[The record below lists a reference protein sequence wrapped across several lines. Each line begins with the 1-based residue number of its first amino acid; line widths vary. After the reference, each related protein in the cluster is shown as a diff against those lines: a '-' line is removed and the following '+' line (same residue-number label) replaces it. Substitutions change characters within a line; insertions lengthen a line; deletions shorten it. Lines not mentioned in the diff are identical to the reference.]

1 MAKSIKTRI
10 DEANDYAK
18 LINNRE
24 SLVELEDQTDYT
36 SIPQM
41 AKDYKPYYDLWTT
54 VETWRNSH
62 HSWLHDPLE
71 EIDSE
76 SVENL
81 VETANKTMAQVLRFF
96 RDKDLPG
103 ISKIA
108 DDIK

>member
-1 MAKSIKTRI
+1 
-10 DEANDYAK
+10 
-18 LINNRE
+18 
-24 SLVELEDQTDYT
+24 
-36 SIPQM
+36 M